1 MAPLIREMKKIRAFE
16 VICISTQ
23 QQPSLLCEALDPVSV
38 ETDPIR
44 LWELN
49 HL

>member
-38 ETDPIR
+38 ETA
-44 LWELN
+44 
-49 HL
+49 